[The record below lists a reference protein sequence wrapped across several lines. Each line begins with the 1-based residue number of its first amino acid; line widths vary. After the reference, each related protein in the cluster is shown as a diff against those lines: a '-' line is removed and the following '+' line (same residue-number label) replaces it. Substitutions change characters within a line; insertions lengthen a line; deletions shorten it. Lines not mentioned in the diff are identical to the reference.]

1 MNRFVATCSYFLGS
15 YGLHGKTMI
24 VIAWMLWLLLCA
36 KELPVDEP
44 LRCDVFVLSWEL
56 WLAREDNDS
65 DCLDAVVVMVRKG
78 GIVFGGNGAYQ
89 DDKMNGKNQ
98 SN

>member
-1 MNRFVATCSYFLGS
+1 MFWRCDVGR
-15 YGLHGKTMI
+15 
-24 VIAWMLWLLLCA
+24 LLQ
-36 KELPVDEP
+36 ELPVDEP
-44 LRCDVFVLSWEL
+44 LCCEVFILSWEL
-56 WLAREDNDS
+56 WLALEDNDS
-65 DCLDAVVVMVRKG
+65 DCLDAVVVMVRK

>member
-1 MNRFVATCSYFLGS
+1 
-15 YGLHGKTMI
+15 
-24 VIAWMLWLLLCA
+24 
-36 KELPVDEP
+36 VDEP

-56 WLAREDNDS
+56 WLAWEDNDS
-65 DCLDAVVVMVRKG
+65 DCLDAVVVMVRK

>member
-1 MNRFVATCSYFLGS
+1 
-15 YGLHGKTMI
+15 
-24 VIAWMLWLLLCA
+24 
-36 KELPVDEP
+36 VDEP
-44 LRCDVFVLSWEL
+44 LRWDMFVLSWEL

>member
-1 MNRFVATCSYFLGS
+1 M
-15 YGLHGKTMI
+15 
-24 VIAWMLWLLLCA
+24 
-36 KELPVDEP
+36 DEP

-56 WLAREDNDS
+56 WLAWEDNDS
-65 DCLDAVVVMVRKG
+65 DCLDAVVVMVRK

>member
-1 MNRFVATCSYFLGS
+1 LGLLIPGNV
-15 YGLHGKTMI
+15 GLRGGMFRRCD
-24 VIAWMLWLLLCA
+24 VGRLLR
-36 KELPVDEP
+36 EFEVDEP
-44 LRCDVFVLSWEL
+44 LRWDMFVLSWEL

-78 GIVFGGNGAYQ
+78 IVFGGNGAYQ
-89 DDKMNGKNQ
+89 DDEMNGKKQ

>member
-1 MNRFVATCSYFLGS
+1 MFRCCDVGR
-15 YGLHGKTMI
+15 
-24 VIAWMLWLLLCA
+24 LLR
-36 KELPVDEP
+36 EFSVDEP
-44 LRCDVFVLSWEL
+44 LRWDMFVLSWEL

-65 DCLDAVVVMVRKG
+65 DCLDAVE
-78 GIVFGGNGAYQ
+78 IVFGGNKGAYQ